1 MAGLQMKYF
10 VLKPH
15 GDDAY
20 AKASRAAMRAY
31 ANHIAEENPDLRDE
45 LREWADRETPDLHS
59 EQAPNVPHEGP
70 ARASCAGP
78 LDAVV
83 GRRR

>member
-1 MAGLQMKYF
+1 MNGLQMKYF

-31 ANHIAEENPDLRDE
+31 ANHIAEENKLLCDD
-45 LREWADRETPDLHS
+45 LREWADSEMPDLK
-59 EQAPNVPHEGP
+59 EQQP
-70 ARASCAGP
+70 
-78 LDAVV
+78 
-83 GRRR
+83 